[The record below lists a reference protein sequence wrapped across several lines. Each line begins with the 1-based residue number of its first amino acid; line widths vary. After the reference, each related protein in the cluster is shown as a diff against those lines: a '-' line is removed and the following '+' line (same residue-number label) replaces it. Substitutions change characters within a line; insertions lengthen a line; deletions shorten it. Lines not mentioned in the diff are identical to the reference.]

1 MHGTPCVVSLAAQM
15 FATHSVIFLLL
26 YILFVCFA
34 LLCSVVPHILHSRHS
49 QRMHRIALWLSKKR
63 GAQHLLL
70 CINSTNQRDCFLDFF
85 FLRPKREKQQIK
97 IVSERGFMEARR
109 SITKQCFSSS
119 AWWDLLCYD
128 NGYVHR
134 TDHFISFGN
143 QRSASA
149 WLMML
154 TYPGFHPNGRQ
165 SIMGFG
171 CVRLRYLSHTECF
184 STSLSHQ
191 YWNFLVFMSRAATVI
206 HVHVGNFPIRIWYTI
221 FFFTIWWWRLRGN
234 RICPMRPSSMNLV
247 VLCGSGEEFIHM
259 WWMPSDWSSFVNIF
273 DDDFLC
279 VQLKHN
285 KRKGNAT
292 TDVCY
297 SGIIGNGLLFIYL
310 SQSHYMQMQWKYV
323 AISDPGGDGLTG
335 FGWQL
340 SRSYKI
346 YSWIIVP
353 VM

>member
-1 MHGTPCVVSLAAQM
+1 
-15 FATHSVIFLLL
+15 
-26 YILFVCFA
+26 
-34 LLCSVVPHILHSRHS
+34 
-49 QRMHRIALWLSKKR
+49 
-63 GAQHLLL
+63 
-70 CINSTNQRDCFLDFF
+70 
-85 FLRPKREKQQIK
+85 
-97 IVSERGFMEARR
+97 MEARR

-221 FFFTIWWWRLRGN
+221 FFFYDLMVAVTRQSYATITWSYCAGAEKSLY
-234 RICPMRPSSMNLV
+234 ICGECRVIDRHSS
-247 VLCGSGEEFIHM
+247 
-259 WWMPSDWSSFVNIF
+259 IF
-273 DDDFLC
+273 SMMTF
-279 VQLKHN
+279 
-285 KRKGNAT
+285 
-292 TDVCY
+292 
-297 SGIIGNGLLFIYL
+297 
-310 SQSHYMQMQWKYV
+310 YV
-323 AISDPGGDGLTG
+323 
-335 FGWQL
+335 
-340 SRSYKI
+340 YN
-346 YSWIIVP
+346 
-353 VM
+353 